1 MKKFISLL
9 ITACFILNSFAQ
21 YNLGFEEMI
30 ADSGKLV
37 TWNIKS
43 GPTYSGPVL
52 NIDKEIKHGGN
63 QSLSIERKKTD
74 TATQFTPV
82 SIFIPAQFNGYK
94 ISISGWLKTENVSGY
109 AELWFRTDN
118 EDKKLLSLINYPHGR
133 LKGTTDWTKYDTTI
147 NLPEDAHIMYF
158 GFLIVGTGK
167 VWGDDLSLKVD
178 GTPIEKIVQGNKIIF
193 PALKDNKEFA
203 KGSGISIQQV
213 TSEQTENIALLA
225 KAWGFLKYYH
235 PYIAK
240 GNLNWDYEL
249 FRFLP
254 SYLTVANKKER
265 NDLLLQLIN
274 KLEKPAACRKCS
286 DKELKDAIYKPD
298 LDWIS
303 NSKELGDSLSAA
315 LNYIKENRH
324 LGKNYYMDLVPGVSN
339 PLVTHENSY
348 FEMTSPD
355 AGYRLLCL
363 FRYWNL
369 IQYWFPYKHLIGEDW
384 NNVLSE
390 FIPKM
395 IKAADATQYAV
406 TTRQLI
412 ARIHDTHAN
421 TWGANKVLD
430 SLKGKFYPPVKIK
443 FLGEQPVISQVIFKE
458 QALASNLEVG
468 DIILTVGNK
477 KISAIITE
485 TLPDLPASNKPTQ
498 LRDLAGL
505 LLRSND
511 SISAIT
517 LLRNGKEIA
526 TTVLLVNS
534 SRQKVLRYAYDFPYM
549 KDSSF
554 FFIKPG
560 IGYINL
566 GTIKR
571 TQVDSI
577 FKALEKSAGL
587 IIDNR
592 QYPGD
597 FPIYDIAGKLLPEK
611 QDFTKIPAGSL
622 EYPGAFFVN
631 PSLTAGKKNKDYYKG
646 KLVILVNENT
656 QSSAEFHTM
665 AFRIAPSATVIGSTT
680 AGADGNVSG
689 FYLPGGIYTMFSGIS
704 ILYPDGR
711 ETQRIGIVP
720 DIEVKP
726 TVAGIKQGRDELI
739 EKAIEIINGKTV
751 PEKKKGF
758 LP

>member
-1 MKKFISLL
+1 MMKILASILA
-9 ITACFILNSFAQ
+9 ITCFTDFSFSQ
-21 YNLGFEEMI
+21 YNFGFEEMVP
-30 ADSGKLV
+30 DSGKLV

-43 GPTYSGPVL
+43 GPSYSGPVF
-52 NIDKEIKHGGN
+52 NIDKEIKHSGN
-63 QSLSIERKKTD
+63 QSLSIERKQTD
-74 TATQFTPV
+74 TLTKFTQV
-82 SIFIPAQFNGYK
+82 SVFIPAQFNGDK
-94 ISISGWLKTENVSGY
+94 ISISGWLKTENVTGY
-109 AELWFRTDN
+109 AELWFRIDN
-118 EDKKLLSLINYPHGR
+118 EEKKLLRLINYPHGR

-147 NLPEDAHIMYF
+147 SLPEDAHIMYF
-158 GFLIVGTGK
+158 GFLIVGAGK
-167 VWGDDLSLKVD
+167 VWGDDLGLSVD
-178 GTPIEKIVQGNKIIF
+178 NTPIEKVAQGNKIVF
-193 PALKDNKEFA
+193 PASKDNKEFT
-203 KGSGISIQQV
+203 KGSGISINKV
-213 TSEQTENIALLA
+213 TAEQTKDLVLLA
-225 KAWGFLKYYH
+225 KVWGFLKYYH

-265 NDLLLQLIN
+265 NESLLQWIN
-274 KLEKPAACRKCS
+274 KLGKLAACSQCS

-298 LDWIS
+298 LGWIG
-303 NSKELGDSLSAA
+303 NTKELGDSLSAT
-315 LNYIKENRH
+315 LNFIKNNRH
-324 LGKNYYMDLVPGVSN
+324 RGKNYYMDLEPGVKN
-339 PLVTHENSY
+339 PKIIHEESY
-348 FEMTSPD
+348 SEMTSPD

-363 FRYWNL
+363 FRYWNM

-384 NNVLSE
+384 SNVLSE

-395 IKAADATQYAV
+395 INASDATQYAV
-406 TTRQLI
+406 TTRRLI
-412 ARIHDTHAN
+412 ARVNDTHAN
-421 TWGANKVLD
+421 VWGVNKVLD

-443 FLGEQPVISQVIFKE
+443 FVGEQPVVSQVTHKQ
-458 QALASNLEVG
+458 QAFASNLEIG
-468 DIILTVGNK
+468 DVILSVNNK
-477 KISAIITE
+477 KIPDIITE
-485 TLPDLPASNKPTQ
+485 MLPDLPASNKPTQ

-511 SISAIT
+511 SLSAVT
-517 LLRNGKEIA
+517 LLRDGKKIM
-526 TTVLLVNS
+526 TTLIHVNS
-534 SRQKVLRYAYDFPYM
+534 RQMVPRYAYDFPYM

-554 FFIKPG
+554 FFMKPG

-571 TQVDSI
+571 TQVDSV
-577 FKALEKSAGL
+577 FKAMEGSSGL

-592 QYPGD
+592 LYPGE
-597 FPIYDIAGKLLPEK
+597 FPIYNIAKALLPEK
-611 QDFTKIPAGSL
+611 KDFTKIPAGSL
-622 EYPGAFFVN
+622 DYPGAFYLKDTL
-631 PSLTAGKKNKDYYKG
+631 SAGGKNENYYKG
-646 KLVILVNENT
+646 KVVILVNENT
-656 QSSAEFHTM
+656 QSSGEFHAM

-726 TVAGIKQGRDELI
+726 TVAGIKQGRDELV
-739 EKAIEIINGKTV
+739 EKAIEIINGKITT
-751 PEKKKGF
+751 EKKKAF

>member
-1 MKKFISLL
+1 MKKIISLL
-9 ITACFILNSFAQ
+9 VTAFFILDSFSQ
-21 YNLGFEEMI
+21 YNFGFEEMI
-30 ADSGKLV
+30 PDSGKLV

-43 GPTYSGPVL
+43 GPSFSGPVF

-74 TATQFTPV
+74 TTTQFTPV
-82 SIFIPAQFNGYK
+82 SVFIPAQFNGNK

-109 AELWFRTDN
+109 AELWFRIDD
-118 EDKKLLSLINYPHGR
+118 EYKKLLSLINYPHGR

-147 NLPEDAHIMYF
+147 TIPENAHIMYF
-158 GFLIVGTGK
+158 GFLIVGAGK
-167 VWGDDLSLKVD
+167 VWGDDLSLQVD
-178 GTPIEKIVQGNKIIF
+178 GTPIEKVVQGNKIIF
-193 PALKDNKEFA
+193 PASKDNKEFI
-203 KGSGISIQQV
+203 KGSGISINRV
-213 TSEQTENIALLA
+213 TPEQTENLALLA
-225 KAWGFLKYYH
+225 KVWGFLKYYH

-254 SYLTVANKKER
+254 SYLTVTKIKER
-265 NDLLLQLIN
+265 NDLFLQWIN
-274 KLEKPAACRKCS
+274 KMGNPAVCRKCS

-298 LDWIS
+298 IDWI
-303 NSKELGDSLSAA
+303 NNKIELGDSLSTR

-324 LGKNYYMDLVPGVSN
+324 QGKNYYMDLAPGVGN
-339 PLVTHENSY
+339 PLINHENSY
-348 FEMTSPD
+348 LEMDNPD

-369 IQYWFPYKHLIGEDW
+369 IQYWFPYKHLIGENW
-384 NNVLSE
+384 NNVLTE

-395 IKAADATQYAV
+395 INASDATQYAV
-406 TTRQLI
+406 TTRRLI

-421 TWGANKVLD
+421 AWGANKVLD

-443 FLGEQPVISQVIFKE
+443 FIDEQPVVSQITHKE
-458 QALASNLEVG
+458 QAFASNLEVG
-468 DIILTVGNK
+468 DIILSVNNK
-477 KISAIITE
+477 KITDIITE
-485 TLPDLPASNKPTQ
+485 MLPDLPASNRPTQ
-498 LRDLAGL
+498 LRDMAGL

-511 SISAIT
+511 SLSSIR
-517 LLRNGKEIA
+517 LLRDGKEI
-526 TTVLLVNS
+526 TSTLVHVS
-534 SRQKVLRYAYDFPYM
+534 SSKQQVLRYAYDFPYM

-566 GTIKR
+566 GRIK
-571 TQVDSI
+571 TNQVDSV
-577 FKALEKSAGL
+577 FKVLEGSSGL

-597 FPIYDIAGKLLPEK
+597 FPIYNIAAALSPVKK
-611 QDFTKIPAGSL
+611 DFTKIPTGSL
-622 EYPGAFFVN
+622 DYPGAFYVN
-631 PSLTAGKKNKDYYKG
+631 SNLSAGGKNKDYYKG
-646 KLVILVNENT
+646 KVVILVNENT
-656 QSSAEFHTM
+656 QSSGEFHTM
-665 AFRIAPSATVIGSTT
+665 AFQVAPSATVIGSTT

-726 TVAGIKQGRDELI
+726 TVAGIKQGRDELV
-739 EKAIEIINGKTV
+739 EKAIEIITGKTV

>member
-1 MKKFISLL
+1 MKK
-9 ITACFILNSFAQ
+9 ITAILVIICFAQ
-21 YNLGFEEMI
+21 TSFSQYNFGFEEMI
-30 ADSGKLV
+30 PDSGKLV

-43 GPTYSGPVL
+43 GPSHYGPIF

-82 SIFIPAQFNGYK
+82 SVFIPAQFNGNK
-94 ISISGWLKTENVSGY
+94 ITINGWLKTENVSGY
-109 AELWFRTDN
+109 AELWFRIDN
-118 EDKKLLSLINYPHGR
+118 EDKKMLRLINYPHGR

-147 NLPEDAHIMYF
+147 SLPEDAHIMYF
-158 GFLIVGTGK
+158 GFLIVGAGK
-167 VWGDDLSLKVD
+167 VWGDDLSLTVD
-178 GTPIEKIVQGNKIIF
+178 GTPIEKVVQGNKIIF
-193 PALKDNKEFA
+193 PAKKDNKEFV
-203 KGSGISIQQV
+203 KGSGVSIQQV
-213 TSEQTENIALLA
+213 TPEQTENLALLG
-225 KAWGFLKYYH
+225 KIWGFLKYYH

-254 SYLTVANKKER
+254 SYLTVAGKKQR
-265 NDLLLQLIN
+265 NELLLEWVN
-274 KLEKPAACRKCS
+274 KLGKPAACRKCS

-298 LDWIS
+298 LDWINS
-303 NSKELGDSLSAA
+303 NTELGDSLSMA
-315 LNYIKENRH
+315 LNYIKDNRH
-324 LGKNYYMDLVPGVSN
+324 QGKSYYMELEPGVNN
-339 PLVTHENSY
+339 PKITHEESY
-348 FEMTSPD
+348 SEMTSPD

-384 NNVLSE
+384 KNILAE

-395 IKAADATQYAV
+395 INANDPAQYAV
-406 TTRQLI
+406 TTRRLI
-412 ARIHDTHAN
+412 ARVHDTHAN
-421 TWGANKVLD
+421 AWGANKILD
-430 SLKGKFYPPVKIK
+430 SLKGKYYPPVKIK
-443 FLGEQPVISQVIFKE
+443 FVDEQPVVSQVTHKE

-468 DIILTVGNK
+468 DIILSVNNK
-477 KISAIITE
+477 KVADIITE
-485 TLPDLPASNKPTQ
+485 MLPDLPGSNRPTQ

-505 LLRSND
+505 MLRSND
-511 SISAIT
+511 SLSAIT
-517 LLRNGKEIA
+517 FLRDGKEMH
-526 TTVLLVNS
+526 TTLVHVS
-534 SRQKVLRYAYDFPYM
+534 PRRQQVPRYAYDFPYM
-549 KDSSF
+549 KDSTF

-560 IGYINL
+560 IGYLNP
-566 GTIKR
+566 GTVKR

-577 FKALEKSAGL
+577 FKALKGSSGL

-597 FPIYDIAGKLLPEK
+597 FPIYDIAAKLLPERK
-611 QDFTKIPAGSL
+611 DFTKIPSGSL
-622 EYPGAFFVN
+622 DYPGAFFVK
-631 PSLTAGKKNKDYYKG
+631 PALTAGKKNNNYYKG
-646 KLVILVNENT
+646 KVVILVNEGT
-656 QSSAEFHTM
+656 QSSGEFHTM
-665 AFRIAPSATVIGSTT
+665 AFQLAPSSIVIGSTT

-704 ILYPDGR
+704 ILYSDGR

-726 TVAGIKQGRDELI
+726 TVAGIKQGRDELL
-739 EKAIEIINGKTV
+739 EKAIEIINGKLV
-751 PEKKKGF
+751 PEKKKAF